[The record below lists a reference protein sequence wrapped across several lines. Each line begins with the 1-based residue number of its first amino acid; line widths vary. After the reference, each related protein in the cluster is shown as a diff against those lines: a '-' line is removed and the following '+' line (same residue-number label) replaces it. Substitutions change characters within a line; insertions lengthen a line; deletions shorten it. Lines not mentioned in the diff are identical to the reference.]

1 MADFG
6 KLYDYNT
13 ENGVV
18 IPQTSSIRETIE
30 DGFKSIFGSDFST
43 EPYTTNGMIIGA
55 LTNLFVDICGVNAQ
69 NINSMN
75 IEQAIGAFL
84 DSLGAMWGIAR
95 LEGESDGEYRKRIL
109 ASASRGSGFASSI
122 ANAIGNVLGVTK
134 VVVLD
139 NGNEDPAVLPV
150 DAAGNPYPHS
160 IAVDPHS
167 VFISVLGGSTSD
179 IMNAIAKTKSAGCG
193 FTHNPEYGVST
204 NGYYVPTQRYA
215 KIDVSVSSMAYTGV
229 DIVSDTKAAIQSL
242 IADNSINSTITKPM
256 VTAAISAYGK
266 NIICTDVKFTV
277 SDTSQDVS
285 SAYEDVDEII
295 VFPYK
300 YISVSDDLI
309 TVSES

>member
-95 LEGESDGEYRKRIL
+95 LEGESMRDDAVYGTGENQIEIDG
-109 ASASRGSGFASSI
+109 G
-122 ANAIGNVLGVTK
+122 IGEL
-134 VVVLD
+134 
-139 NGNEDPAVLPV
+139 
-150 DAAGNPYPHS
+150 
-160 IAVDPHS
+160 
-167 VFISVLGGSTSD
+167 
-179 IMNAIAKTKSAGCG
+179 
-193 FTHNPEYGVST
+193 
-204 NGYYVPTQRYA
+204 
-215 KIDVSVSSMAYTGV
+215 
-229 DIVSDTKAAIQSL
+229 
-242 IADNSINSTITKPM
+242 
-256 VTAAISAYGK
+256 
-266 NIICTDVKFTV
+266 NIIFKAK
-277 SDTSQDVS
+277 SDKD
-285 SAYEDVDEII
+285 
-295 VFPYK
+295 
-300 YISVSDDLI
+300 
-309 TVSES
+309 